1 MTAPNGQGIS
11 RGRFIAGTAGA
22 VGVVAAGGLVGT
34 ELLSGQNN
42 ASSLADATPL
52 ALALALERLQAAFY
66 AEAVSAGA
74 LDGELLA
81 FATTARDHEAQHVS
95 LIAPLVTDAPEE
107 PEYDFGGDTTDPEAF
122 GESAARL
129 EDLAVSAYN
138 GLIPGLSD
146 RGLAVTSR
154 IVSVDAR
161 HAAWVRAI
169 LGRDPAAAATD
180 KALDADEVVKRIEAT
195 GYLREATP

>member
-1 MTAPNGQGIS
+1 MTVPNGQGLS
-11 RGRFIAGTAGA
+11 RGRFIAGGAGA
-22 VGVVAAGGLVGT
+22 AAILVAGGLVGT
-34 ELLSGQNN
+34 ELLSGQGSP
-42 ASSLADATPL
+42 SSLDDATPL
-52 ALALALERLQAAFY
+52 ALALALEKLQAAFY

-74 LDGELLA
+74 LDGELLE
-81 FATTARDHEAQHVS
+81 FATTARDHEDQHVD
-95 LIAPLVTDAPEE
+95 LIAPLVTDASDE
-107 PEYDFGGDTTDPEAF
+107 PEYDFGGDTTDPDAF
-122 GESAARL
+122 GESAAKL

-169 LGRDPAAAATD
+169 MGRDPAAAATD
-180 KALDADEVVKRIEAT
+180 QALTADQVVKRLQAT

>member
-1 MTAPNGQGIS
+1 MTAPDGQGLS
-11 RGRFIAGTAGA
+11 RGRFIAGATGAAGIL
-22 VGVVAAGGLVGT
+22 VAGGLLGT
-34 ELLSGQNN
+34 ELLSGQGSS
-42 ASSLADATPL
+42 SSLDDATPL
-52 ALALALERLQAAFY
+52 ALALALEKLQAAFY
-66 AEAVSAGA
+66 AEAVSAGS
-74 LDGELLA
+74 LDGELLE
-81 FATTARDHEAQHVS
+81 FATTVRDHEDQHVD
-95 LIAPLVTDAPEE
+95 LIAPLVTGASEE
-107 PEYDFGGDTTDPEAF
+107 PAYDFGGDTTDPDAF
-122 GESAARL
+122 GEAAATL

-169 LGRDPAAAATD
+169 MGRDPAAAATD
-180 KALDADEVVKRIEAT
+180 QALTADQVVNRIEAT

>member
-22 VGVVAAGGLVGT
+22 VGLVAAGGLVGT
-34 ELLSGQNN
+34 ELLSGQDG

-81 FATTARDHEAQHVS
+81 FATTVRGHEAQHVG

-107 PEYDFGGDTTDPEAF
+107 AEYDFGGDTTDPDAF
-122 GESAARL
+122 GASAAKL

-180 KALDADEVVKRIEAT
+180 RALDADQVVKRIQAT

>member
-1 MTAPNGQGIS
+1 MTVPNGQGVS
-11 RGRFIAGTAGA
+11 RGKFIAGAAGA
-22 VGVVAAGGLVGT
+22 VGILSAGGLVGT
-34 ELLSGQNN
+34 ELLSGQGNPTT
-42 ASSLADATPL
+42 LEDATPL
-52 ALALALERLQAAFY
+52 ALALALEKLQAAFY

-81 FATTARDHEAQHVS
+81 FATTARDHEVQHVD
-95 LIAPLVTDAPEE
+95 LLAPLVTKKSDE
-107 PEYDFGGDTTDPEAF
+107 PQYDFGGDTTDPHAF
-122 GESAARL
+122 GESAAKL

-138 GLIPGLSD
+138 GLIPGLSE

-169 LGRDPAAAATD
+169 MGRDPAAAATD
-180 KALDADEVVKRIEAT
+180 QALDADQVVKRIQAT
-195 GYLREATP
+195 GYLRDATP

>member
-1 MTAPNGQGIS
+1 MTAPTGQGFS
-11 RGRFIAGTAGA
+11 RGRFLAGAGGA
-22 VGVVAAGGLVGT
+22 VGIVAAGGLVGT
-34 ELLSGQNN
+34 ELLSGQDG
-42 ASSLADATPL
+42 SSLEDATPL

-81 FATTARDHEAQHVS
+81 FATTVRDHEAQHVG

-107 PEYDFGGDTTDPEAF
+107 AEYDFGGDTTDPDAF
-122 GESAARL
+122 GESAAML

-169 LGRDPAAAATD
+169 MGRDPAAAATD
-180 KALDADEVVKRIEAT
+180 KALDADQVVARIQAT
-195 GYLREATP
+195 GYLREPAP